1 VLNPL
6 IPLLFAIL
14 LILTCQIGTWLDSDN
29 GLAKGQLVPP
39 SNVSRI
45 TWGMKNTSRDGI
57 PQVVYY
63 QAGVGSTGGSISR
76 FFGGAVGAGLKEN
89 VREAYSY
96 LSINYRA
103 GDEIF
108 LLGFSRGAYTARA
121 VGGMI
126 GDLGLLTK
134 EGLMFFPEIYEDYQH
149 RNDTRYVS
157 KFRDIPFPDKPPFD
171 DPKYL
176 EELERRGLTVT
187 RIPIKAIGVWD
198 TVGSLGVP
206 RIPLLEN
213 LGLQTRRMKDF
224 RFYDTLL
231 YDGIENAFQALALD
245 ERRAPFAPTLWEK
258 GSRNTRTNLKQV
270 WFPGVHSNVG
280 GGYDDQEIANI
291 TLAWMMSRLETFIDF
306 RPEYI
311 QSLYE
316 SNRQYYK
323 RTKQKPRW
331 WSFGEIYNSMTGV
344 YALAGSTVRT
354 PGNYYRVDPRT
365 GRPTKK
371 LLKNTNEY
379 IHASARSRT
388 GLGGPGVQD
397 RGVYESRALREW
409 QFSTEE
415 PAPGTQEPLIV
426 WTDHSERNEGQ
437 KVIPEAILLPT
448 ERALVQNSPKVVED
462 YVLDM
467 KAPTKRRSK
476 RRSKPPE

>member
-1 VLNPL
+1 VPNPS
-6 IPLLFAIL
+6 IPATFAIL
-14 LILTCQIGTWLDSDN
+14 LILTYQIGTWLDSDN
-29 GLAKGQLVPP
+29 GLANGQQVPP

-45 TWGMKNTSRDGI
+45 AWATKNTSRDGI

-63 QAGVGSTGGSISR
+63 QAGVGSMGSQISR
-76 FFGGAVGAGLKEN
+76 FLGGAIGAGLKEN

-96 LSINYRA
+96 LSINYRP

-134 EGLMFFPEIYEDYQH
+134 EGLMYFPEIYEDYQH

-206 RIPLLEN
+206 RVPFLEN
-213 LGLQTRRMKDF
+213 LGLQSRRMKDL
-224 RFYDTLL
+224 RFYDTQL

-245 ERRAPFAPTLWEK
+245 EPRAPFMPTLWEK

-270 WFPGVHSNVG
+270 WFPGVHSNIG
-280 GGYDDQEIANI
+280 GGYDDQEMANI
-291 TLAWMMSRLETFIDF
+291 TLAWMMSRLEPFIDF

-311 QSLYE
+311 QSVYE

-331 WSFGEIYNSMTGV
+331 WSFGEIYNSVTGV
-344 YALAGSTVRT
+344 YALAGTKVRT
-354 PGNYYRVDPRT
+354 PGNYYRVDPAT

-388 GLGGPGVQD
+388 GLNGPGVQD

-415 PAPGTQEPLIV
+415 PTADAQEPMVV
-426 WTDHSERNEGQ
+426 WTDHSDRNEGQ

-448 ERALVQNSPKVVED
+448 ERALLENSPRVED

>member
-1 VLNPL
+1 M
-6 IPLLFAIL
+6 
-14 LILTCQIGTWLDSDN
+14 LTYQTGTWLNSDD
-29 GLAKGQLVPP
+29 GLANGKRVPP

-45 TWGMKNTSRDGI
+45 AWAMKNTSRDGI

-63 QAGVGSTGGSISR
+63 QAGVGSTGTTISR
-76 FFGGAVGAGLKEN
+76 ILGGAIGAGLKEN

-96 LSINYRA
+96 LSINYRP

-121 VGGMI
+121 VGGTI

-134 EGLMFFPEIYEDYQH
+134 EGLAYFPEIYEDYQH
-149 RNDTRYVS
+149 RNDARYVS
-157 KFRDIPFPDKPPFD
+157 KFPDIPFPNKPPFD
-171 DPKYL
+171 DPRYVG
-176 EELERRGLTVT
+176 ELEKRGLTVT

-198 TVGSLGVP
+198 TVGSLGIPRVP
-206 RIPLLEN
+206 FLES
-213 LGLQTRRMKDF
+213 LGLQSRRMKDL
-224 RFYDTLL
+224 RFYDTQL

-245 ERRAPFAPTLWEK
+245 EPRAPFAPTLWEK
-258 GSRNTRTNLKQV
+258 GSRNTRTNLTQV
-270 WFPGVHSNVG
+270 WFPGVHSNIG
-280 GGYDDQEIANI
+280 GGYDDQEMANI
-291 TLAWMMSRLETFIDF
+291 TLAWMMSRLEPFIDF

-311 QSLYE
+311 QSVYE

-323 RTKQKPRW
+323 RTKQKTRW
-331 WSFGEIYNSMTGV
+331 WSFGEIYNSAVGV
-344 YALAGSTVRT
+344 YALAGTKVRT
-354 PGNYYRVDPRT
+354 PGNYYRVDPVT

-388 GLGGPGVQD
+388 GLGGPGIQD
-397 RGVYESRALREW
+397 RGIYESKALREW

-415 PAPGTQEPLIV
+415 PSGDATKPMIV
-426 WTDHSERNEGQ
+426 WTDHSDRDEGQ

-448 ERALVQNSPKVVED
+448 ERVLLENNPRVED
-462 YVLDM
+462 YVLDI
-467 KAPTKRRSK
+467 KAPVKRRSK